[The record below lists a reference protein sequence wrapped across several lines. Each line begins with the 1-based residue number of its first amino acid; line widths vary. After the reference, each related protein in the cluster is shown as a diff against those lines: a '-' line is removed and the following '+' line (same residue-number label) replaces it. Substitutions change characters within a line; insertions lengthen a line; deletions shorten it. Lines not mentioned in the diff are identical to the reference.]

1 MPKLH
6 PIVLT
11 PLEKKIFDT
20 LLYANQKF
28 NLGTIFRI
36 CGGWVRDRL
45 LGTPSDDLD
54 ITLNNRT
61 GKSLESYLLQL
72 GPKYGI
78 GKSYTVDANIE
89 KSKHLET
96 VAIEIWGEKIDFV
109 NLRSETYGDSRVPTM
124 EFGSP
129 EVDAQ
134 RRDLTIGALF
144 LNINTGQI
152 EDYVNGLQDL
162 ENMILRTPMNPK
174 KTLMDDPLRATRTI
188 RLFSKYPDAKIAPE
202 LIQAMSDP
210 EVHEAY
216 KNKVSPTR
224 AAPELL
230 KLLAGAKPAEALRVM
245 FQTGIGQIVF
255 SAPETQ
261 NYKPWEM
268 DQKNVHHEESVLDHT
283 LSTVDNLDK
292 LLKQEKTPA
301 NIRVLMLMSSLLHDI
316 SKRAPNIAQ
325 PKKSDPNQ
333 MSYIGHELES
343 VKAAEAIMKNI
354 GIPDHDRKF
363 VEKIIELH
371 MRPHTNQWSSKALG
385 KFMRDSQIPGVDSK
399 DIWRYVML
407 HSIADGMSK
416 GATPEK
422 QIESQKE
429 EETKRQHMK
438 QMEEFLQKSG
448 PSLFKPVIDGKRIIE
463 LFSPPFI
470 PTALSPSTGFIK
482 EVNEKLLN
490 AQAQGIVTDPIS
502 AEKFVNG
509 LKKYIIEKYTPK
521 KTIAWINKNCK
532 FASESGQNDS
542 FDDVVFIA
550 Y

>member
-1 MPKLH
+1 
-6 PIVLT
+6 
-11 PLEKKIFDT
+11 
-20 LLYANQKF
+20 
-28 NLGTIFRI
+28 
-36 CGGWVRDRL
+36 
-45 LGTPSDDLD
+45 
-54 ITLNNRT
+54 
-61 GKSLESYLLQL
+61 
-72 GPKYGI
+72 
-78 GKSYTVDANIE
+78 
-89 KSKHLET
+89 
-96 VAIEIWGEKIDFV
+96 
-109 NLRSETYGDSRVPTM
+109 M
-124 EFGSP
+124 EFGNALQDS
-129 EVDAQ
+129 Q
-134 RRDLTIGALF
+134 RRDFSFNAISYV
-144 LNINTGQI
+144 INTGKI
-152 EDYVNGLQDL
+152 EDLVGGIKDL
-162 ENMILRTPMNPK
+162 EQMILRTPMNPK
-174 KTLMDDPLRATRTI
+174 ETFLADPLRVLRGARF
-188 RLFSKYPDAKIAPE
+188 FSKFPEAKIDPAT
-202 LIQAMSDP
+202 LQAMSDP

-245 FQTGIGQIVF
+245 FQTGMGQIVF

-301 NIRVLMLMSSLLHDI
+301 NIRVLMLMGSLLHDI

-333 MSYIGHELES
+333 MSYIGHEFES

-371 MRPHTNQWSSKALG
+371 MRPHTNQWSPKAIG

-416 GATPEK
+416 GDTPEK
-422 QIESQKE
+422 QMQSQKE
-429 EETKRQHMK
+429 EDTKRQHMK

-463 LFSPPFI
+463 LFSPPFVPI
-470 PTALSPSTGFIK
+470 ALSPSTGFIK

-490 AQAQGIVTDPIS
+490 AQAQGIVTDPVS
-502 AEKFVNG
+502 AEKFING
-509 LKKYIIEKYTPK
+509 LKKYIIDKYTPK
-521 KTIAWINKNCK
+521 KTIAWIKENCK

-542 FDDVVFIA
+542 FDDIVFIT